1 MILYDIQRQ
10 FFSYIWYIVVVYYRK
25 DMTYIMKFS
34 KILKN
39 LVIDTSIFFTV
50 ITAIYSAIMLIIDVG
65 SGEPAMKASW
75 LLYIFLFSLLAAIS
89 QCIYRITSLH
99 KALRVVIQYA
109 ILLFASYICLFAPLN
124 MAGGQVLIGFFLVS
138 IIYFVCYGIGA
149 FFIWR
154 FNRMTKKEEVY
165 EEKFKKRK

>member
-1 MILYDIQRQ
+1 
-10 FFSYIWYIVVVYYRK
+10 
-25 DMTYIMKFS
+25 MKFS

-50 ITAIYSAIMLIIDVG
+50 ITALYSAIMMIIDVG
-65 SGEPAMKASW
+65 SGEPAMRASW
-75 LLYIFLFSLLAAIS
+75 LLYIFMFSFLAAIS
-89 QCIYRITSLH
+89 QCIYRITSWN

-124 MAGGQVLIGFFLVS
+124 MTGSQVLIGLSLVS
-138 IIYFVCYGIGA
+138 ILYFACYGICS

-154 FNRMTKKEEVY
+154 FNRNTKKEEVY